1 MNENSVIFI
10 FIVPNLYDFFSGT
23 EKSIFWNVL
32 VFFCLSLSLS
42 LSPLHPP
49 LFSLSPL
56 SLWKWVNGFQ
66 WCFWT
71 PLKFIVWMKNKISSF
86 VLPQK
91 KEGAVNDDRD
101 LIFGWS
107 IYLRSVLVCV
117 TLTTWVSR
125 VRTRSLLTWDS
136 AISALSSASSS
147 SFWIFLNR
155 DILQL
160 TCSSC
165 HTKVKYRA
173 LKSVRLRMDNT
184 ILFNRSHDIFF
195 SNTILA
201 QLHTKRMNLQSW

>member
-32 VFFCLSLSLS
+32 VFFLSLSLS
-42 LSPLHPP
+42 LL
-49 LFSLSPL
+49 SLSL

-66 WCFWT
+66 WCFG
-71 PLKFIVWMKNKISSF
+71 PLWNSLYGWKTKYHLLCCTEERGCS
-86 VLPQK
+86 
-91 KEGAVNDDRD
+91 VNDDRD